1 MKIKLGELAQKTPS
15 LIKLGGIDLPAI
27 TAFKV
32 KGIADKLEPHKSN
45 YDEQMRKLFTKFG
58 EEKDGQYII
67 KQDKAKQFLEERN
80 KLDELEIEIET
91 SEVEITLTNDI
102 TLSARDIS
110 MLSGLIY
117 FKIDELEG
125 E

>member
-1 MKIKLGELAQKTPS
+1 MKLGELAQKTPS

-27 TAFKV
+27 TAFKIKSLV
-32 KGIADKLEPHKSN
+32 DKLEPHKKN

-102 TLSARDIS
+102 TLSARDIAT
-110 MLSGLIY
+110 
-117 FKIDELEG
+117 LEG
-125 E
+125 IIKFEINEEEVR

>member
-1 MKIKLGELAQKTPS
+1 MKLGELANKMPS

-27 TAFKV
+27 TAFRIKSL
-32 KGIADKLEPHKSN
+32 ADKLEPHKSN

-67 KQDKAKQFLEERN
+67 EPNKANEFLEERN

-102 TLSARDIS
+102 TLSAMDIS
-110 MLSGLIY
+110 MLSGLIK
-117 FKIDELEG
+117 FNIDG
-125 E
+125 EEVV

>member
-1 MKIKLGELAQKTPS
+1 MKLGELAQKTPS

-27 TAFKV
+27 TAFKIKSLV
-32 KGIADKLEPHKSN
+32 DKLEPHKSN
-45 YDEQMRKLFTKFG
+45 YDEQMRKLFAKYG

-80 KLDELEIEIET
+80 KLDELEIDTDI

-102 TLSARDIS
+102 TLSAMDIS
-110 MLSGLIY
+110 MLNGLIK
-117 FKIDELEG
+117 FKIDG
-125 E
+125 EEVR